1 MQDPVV
7 VVGLGRSGLGAA
19 RLLNARGADVWLL
32 ESNSSEELQQRAD
45 GLSATGIQVELGQ
58 PLELASF
65 EALPRW
71 PSTVVISPGIAFDH
85 PVLNQLRDRGCRVV
99 GEVELAW
106 EAMETIPWV
115 GITGTNGKT
124 TVTSL
129 VAHLLQQGGLDAPA
143 CGNIG
148 ASAAELALACL
159 EGEQPEWV
167 VAELS
172 SYQIEAAP
180 SVQPSIGIWTT
191 LTPDHLD
198 RHGTL
203 DRYRSIK
210 AGLLQQSRR
219 QFLNADDR
227 DLCAHAAEWPN
238 ALWVSGGDPSNFT
251 PAMTPHLWVSGEQLC
266 NQDGPL
272 FPCDALAM
280 PGAHN
285 RQNLALAAAVAL
297 ECGLSAAQIEAGC
310 RSFPGVPHR
319 LERIRE
325 LSGITY
331 YNDSKATNYD
341 ASLVA
346 VQSLE
351 RPLVVLAGGRAKR
364 GEPGAWLEALKQKA
378 AAVVLFGEA
387 RSTFHELLGSAG
399 YTGVIERQEH
409 LDQAL
414 PLARQLAEQ
423 LNCQAVLLSPACAS
437 FDQYRD
443 FEVRGDHFRQLVEA
457 MA

>member
-1 MQDPVV
+1 ME
-7 VVGLGRSGLGAA
+7 LGRPLT
-19 RLLNARGADVWLL
+19 L
-32 ESNSSEELQQRAD
+32 E
-45 GLSATGIQVELGQ
+45 
-58 PLELASF
+58 SF

-71 PSTVVISPGIAFDH
+71 PSVVVVSPGIAFDH

-106 EAMETIPWV
+106 DAMASIPWV

-159 EGEQPEWV
+159 EGEQPERV
-167 VAELS
+167 VVELS

-180 SVQPSIGIWTT
+180 SVQPSIGVWTT

-203 DRYRSIK
+203 ERYRSIK
-210 AGLLQQSRR
+210 AGLLSQSQR

-227 DLCAHAAEWPN
+227 DLYVHAAEWPQ
-238 ALWVSGGDPSNFT
+238 ALWVSGGDKEQFSA
-251 PAMTPHLWVSGEQLC
+251 AMTPHLWVSGGQLC

-285 RQNLALAAAVAL
+285 RQNLALATAVAL
-297 ECGLSAAQIEAGC
+297 ECGLSPAQIEAGC

-325 LSGITY
+325 LGGITY
-331 YNDSKATNYD
+331 YNDSKATNTTLPGG
-341 ASLVA
+341 AA
-346 VQSLE
+346 IAGA
-351 RPLVVLAGGRAKR
+351 PAGG
-364 GEPGAWLEALKQKA
+364 
-378 AAVVLFGEA
+378 
-387 RSTFHELLGSAG
+387 AG
-399 YTGVIERQEH
+399 RRTRQTRRTGR
-409 LDQAL
+409 
-414 PLARQLAEQ
+414 LA
-423 LNCQAVLLSPACAS
+423 
-437 FDQYRD
+437 
-443 FEVRGDHFRQLVEA
+443 
-457 MA
+457 

>member
-1 MQDPVV
+1 
-7 VVGLGRSGLGAA
+7 
-19 RLLNARGADVWLL
+19 
-32 ESNSSEELQQRAD
+32 
-45 GLSATGIQVELGQ
+45 
-58 PLELASF
+58 
-65 EALPRW
+65 
-71 PSTVVISPGIAFDH
+71 
-85 PVLNQLRDRGCRVV
+85 
-99 GEVELAW
+99 VELAW
-106 EAMETIPWV
+106 QAMESIPWV

-129 VAHLLQQGGLDAPA
+129 VAHLLQQGGIDAPA

-159 EGEQPEWV
+159 GGEQPERV
-167 VAELS
+167 VVELS

-180 SVQPSIGIWTT
+180 SVQPSIGVWTT

-203 DRYRSIK
+203 ERYRSIK

-227 DLCAHAAEWPN
+227 DLSAHAGEWPQ
-238 ALWVSGGDPSNFT
+238 ALWVSGGGKDQFS
-251 PAMTPHLWVSGEQLC
+251 ASMTPHLWVSNGQLC

-272 FPCDALAM
+272 FPCAALAM

-285 RQNLALAAAVAL
+285 RQNLALATAVAL
-297 ECGLSAAQIEAGC
+297 ECGLSPAQIEAGC

-325 LSGITY
+325 FSGITF

-346 VQSLE
+346 LQSLE

-364 GEPGAWLEALKQKA
+364 GEPGAWLEALHHKA

-387 RSTFHELLGSAG
+387 RSTFSELLGSAG
-399 YTGVIERQEH
+399 YPGVIEQQEH

-414 PLARQLAEQ
+414 PLARRLAEQ

>member
-7 VVGLGRSGLGAA
+7 VVGLGRSGIGAA

-32 ESNSSEELQQRAD
+32 ESNTSPELKQRAD
-45 GLSATGIQVELGQ
+45 ALSATGIQVELGK
-58 PLELASF
+58 PLALESF

-71 PSTVVISPGIAFDH
+71 PSVVVVSPGIAFDH
-85 PVLNQLRDRGCRVV
+85 PVLNQLRDRGCSVV

-106 EAMETIPWV
+106 DAMASIPWV

-159 EGEQPEWV
+159 GGEQPERV
-167 VAELS
+167 VVELS

-180 SVQPSIGIWTT
+180 SVQPSIGVWTT

-203 DRYRSIK
+203 ERYRSIK

-227 DLCAHAAEWPN
+227 DLYAHAAEWPQ
-238 ALWVSGGDPSNFT
+238 ALWVSGGDKEQFSA
-251 PAMTPHLWVSGEQLC
+251 AMTPHLWVSGGQLC

-285 RQNLALAAAVAL
+285 RQNLALATAVAL
-297 ECGLSAAQIEAGC
+297 ECGLSPTQIEAGC

-325 LSGITY
+325 LGGITY

-346 VQSLE
+346 LQSLE

-364 GEPGAWLEALKQKA
+364 GEPGAWLEALRHKA

-387 RSTFHELLGSAG
+387 RSTFCELLGSAG
-399 YTGVIERQEH
+399 YAGVIEQQEH